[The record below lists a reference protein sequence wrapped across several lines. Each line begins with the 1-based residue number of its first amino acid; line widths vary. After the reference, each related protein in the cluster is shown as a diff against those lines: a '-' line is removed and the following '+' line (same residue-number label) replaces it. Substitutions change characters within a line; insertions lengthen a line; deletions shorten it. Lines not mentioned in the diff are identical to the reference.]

1 MTICIL
7 GRANYKLMVRRFEY
21 IASLGHQIHVI
32 SLQSGEIEGCT
43 VHYIAPITKTKAD
56 YILLASKILRKIKE
70 INPDVVDMHG
80 VSSYGLFALVIK
92 NYPKIVTVYGPD
104 LYMHVNRFPLMKNL
118 LRSVIRNVDAV
129 YGSTEAIHQYLKD
142 YLDLSIGDKLK
153 IKSWGIPYK
162 AITQNAAT
170 RRKETRAKYNVSDD
184 TKVIIHSRRL
194 LKFWRIPMII
204 DALAEIVKENKK
216 VELWLVYPPL
226 DTSEQVFKVELEAQ
240 IKRLGI
246 EEHVKFLGGFDYQ
259 SFITVNHGAD
269 IFMCIGENDL
279 LASTLIEGM
288 CTNLV
293 PILVELPAYHE
304 VIRNTKNGFL
314 ISDLSIENVSKT
326 TLKVLKDYKTIHQ
339 SVIAHNQMLLSTE
352 YDEEKCAEWLLDLYQ
367 EISNQFKES
376 K

>member
-1 MTICIL
+1 M
-7 GRANYKLMVRRFEY
+7 ARRFEN
-21 IASLGHQIHVI
+21 ITTLGHQVHII
-32 SLQSGEIEGCT
+32 SLQDGEIEGCT
-43 VHYIAPITKTKAD
+43 VHYIPPITKTKAD
-56 YILLASKILRKIKE
+56 YILLASKVFRKIKE
-70 INPDVVDMHG
+70 INPDIVDMHG
-80 VSSYGLFALVIK
+80 VSSYGLFALAIK

-104 LYMHVNRFPLMKNL
+104 LYMHVNRFPLMKSL
-118 LRSVIRNVDAV
+118 LRRVIKKANAV

-194 LKFWRIPMII
+194 LKFWRISMII
-204 DALAEIVKENKK
+204 DALAEIVKEDKK

-226 DTSEQVFKVELEAQ
+226 DASEVAFKIELEVQ

-246 EEHVKFLGGFDYQ
+246 EEHVKFLGGFDYE

-279 LASTLIEGM
+279 LASTLLEGM

-293 PILVELPAYHE
+293 PVLVELPAYHE
-304 VIRNTKNGFL
+304 VIEDTKNGFL
-314 ISDLSIENVSKT
+314 VADLSAKNLATT
-326 TLKVLKDYKTIHQ
+326 TLSVLNDYNTIHNK
-339 SVIAHNQMLLSTE
+339 VTTYNQRLLSTE
-352 YDEEKCAEWLLDLYQ
+352 YDEEKCSEWLLNLYQ
-367 EISNQFKES
+367 VTSKNFKKS